1 MIVSAKYTT
10 FATDVEEPIAL
21 TPTAEG
27 HTVNYKDEHFF
38 EEAYNLNH
46 RKIIFFAFKYLGDM
60 GEAENIANDVF
71 TAFWNNLESV
81 EREAYVSY
89 LFATAKN
96 KCLNVLR
103 RREIE
108 SKYADEKR
116 KKDQQYLNLV
126 SLESFESTR
135 IYETEIT
142 DILNRGIDLMK
153 PKVRRTFILSRFNGL
168 KNKEIAE
175 IEGIAESTVEAR
187 MSSALLIMRKL
198 LNDYL

>member
-10 FATDVEEPIAL
+10 FATDAEKALAL
-21 TPTAEG
+21 TPSAEE
-27 HTVNYKDEHFF
+27 HNVKYKDEHFF
-38 EEAYNLNH
+38 EEVYNQYL
-46 RKIIFFAFKYLGDM
+46 RKITLFSFKYLEDM

-71 TAFWNNLESV
+71 TAFWNNMDGIDRNSCI
-81 EREAYVSY
+81 SY
-89 LFATAKN
+89 LFATARN
-96 KCLNVLR
+96 KCLNLLR

-108 SKYADEKR
+108 GKYAEDRR
-116 KKDQQYLNLV
+116 KKDEQYLDRI
-126 SLESFESTR
+126 SLESIESTR